1 MPAFSRPVSSVRLAV
16 ATLCTL
22 GLCACATERSAPSER
37 EIAAAQQEAQTLA
50 ARGYQP
56 GASAS
61 SEHFVEAW
69 SGPDGALMVDVLMPR
84 DAIAAPVVLYLQSP
98 GGPADEGERW
108 RQAWAKAG
116 YAVLSLQRNLPSGR
130 PRAGSAP
137 PGGAMSS
144 TSALPPAP
152 NASMAPSP
160 SQSNHGNAGPAN
172 AMAVSPLTHR
182 EVDAPMAVAAR
193 QALAQFALAE
203 IASRAAQH
211 RAPYDRM
218 DSGHVAVAGFDIGA
232 DTALALAGAR
242 TRNDADTLVA
252 PPPAVR
258 TVIAL
263 APYVNTTRANPAR
276 VYASIAL
283 PVLTVSGTADADRHG
298 LVDDPHMRLAPY
310 TYMPAG
316 GKGLLVLDGGLYDTL
331 AGSLRP
337 IEHPPRDQER
347 PQPLGKDKN
356 ERGAGGM
363 DRGNTNGGMGGGMGG
378 GVAGG
383 PPGGGRPRGEAD
395 QHDAPTPQVEPYA
408 QYVIVEQVT
417 TAYLDA
423 YLKDDPI
430 AQEWLQRNASRWIGP
445 RAQWQMK

>member
-1 MPAFSRPVSSVRLAV
+1 MPAFSPPLSSIRLAV
-16 ATLCTL
+16 AALFTLA
-22 GLCACATERSAPSER
+22 LCACATERSAPSER

-56 GASAS
+56 GATAS

-116 YAVLSLQRNLPSGR
+116 YAVLSLQRGLPAAG
-130 PRAGSAP
+130 PHAGSAP
-137 PGGAMSS
+137 PAATMPA
-144 TSALPPAP
+144 TSAPPPAP
-152 NASMAPSP
+152 NASPAPP
-160 SQSNHGNAGPAN
+160 PPQGGNAGPAN
-172 AMAVSPLTHR
+172 AMAGGPLTHR

-193 QALAQFALAE
+193 QTLAQFALAE

-218 DSGHVAVAGFDIGA
+218 DSGRVAVAGFDISA

-242 TRNDADTLVA
+242 TRNDPDTSV
-252 PPPAVR
+252 PRPPALR
-258 TVIAL
+258 AVIAL
-263 APYVNTTRANPAR
+263 APYVNATRANPAR

-298 LVDDPHMRLAPY
+298 LVDDPHLRLAPY

-316 GKGLLVLDGGLYDTL
+316 GKGLLVLEGGLYDTL

-337 IEHPPRDQER
+337 IEHQPRDQDR
-347 PQPLGKDKN
+347 QQPHGQDKN

-363 DRGNTNGGMGGGMGG
+363 DRGGRNGGMGGGGMGG
-378 GVAGG
+378 GMAGG
-383 PPGGGRPRGEAD
+383 PPGGGRHRGEAD
-395 QHDAPTPQVEPYA
+395 QHDAPTPQIEPYA
-408 QYVIVEQVT
+408 QYVLVEQVT